1 MITYKHIRN
10 LDSSQTEN
18 GAIFTCGG
26 LSVLLIW
33 VRNRVFLFDSHCR
46 NVEGFPDSNG
56 SAIFLKF
63 RLILSPNN
71 LIKRFYHVNV
81 TIHFFSCITCNQN
94 VKINIYAEN
103 ISNIQT
109 ALNRQRNHIT
119 TISPKGGIMIL
130 VLKLLSMPSLR
141 SVNKMKG
148 IIFDLNKMKFIMRN
162 LHQINQGKSDHL
174 KSMKIS

>member
-26 LSVLLIW
+26 FSVLLIW

-56 SAIFLKF
+56 SAILLEF

-109 ALNRQRNHIT
+109 ALNRQRNSYYYYQSKRRNNDIGFE
-119 TISPKGGIMIL
+119 I
-130 VLKLLSMPSLR
+130 V
-141 SVNKMKG
+141 VNA
-148 IIFDLNKMKFIMRN
+148 KFEKCKQDEGNNI
-162 LHQINQGKSDHL
+162 
-174 KSMKIS
+174 